1 MAIQL
6 ENSFILSMPPEQA
19 WALLNDIERIAPC
32 VPGARLTEIAGDD
45 YSGTV
50 KVKLG
55 PITAEYKGTATI
67 TSRDAAA
74 KKLTL
79 TGKGRDIRGQG
90 MAGADLVMEIS
101 PEGGDSRVTVATE
114 LQISGKVAQL
124 GKAVMQDV
132 SARLIDQFV
141 ENLKALTPAAAP
153 VVAQTAPTIAPA
165 STEAPR
171 KIDAP
176 EATAVDLVQ
185 LGGAS
190 LLSRD
195 RLVGGWMIAVLVLLL
210 LILLK

>member
-1 MAIQL
+1 MTIQL
-6 ENSFILSMPPEQA
+6 ENSFILNLPPEAA

-32 VPGARLTEIAGDD
+32 VPGARLTEVAGDD

-90 MAGADLVMEIS
+90 MAGADLVMQIA
-101 PEGGDSRVTVATE
+101 PEGSDSRVNVATE

-132 SARLIDQFV
+132 
-141 ENLKALTPAAAP
+141 
-153 VVAQTAPTIAPA
+153 
-165 STEAPR
+165 
-171 KIDAP
+171 
-176 EATAVDLVQ
+176 
-185 LGGAS
+185 
-190 LLSRD
+190 
-195 RLVGGWMIAVLVLLL
+195 
-210 LILLK
+210 